1 MIAFEERMKVLRE
14 RFRLRAAED
23 RDALIEALE
32 RSDRAALRR
41 LAHDLYGTAGTFG
54 FHEVGEA
61 AMTLEDRLVAE
72 APEPDVRAS
81 CNALLD
87 RLARLA

>member
-23 RDALIEALE
+23 RDALMQALE
-32 RSDRAALRR
+32 RSDRAEMRR
-41 LAHDLYGTAGTFG
+41 LAHDLSGTAGTFG

-61 AMTLEDRLVAE
+61 AMALEDRLAAE
-72 APEPDVRAS
+72 AAEPDVRAS
-81 CNALLD
+81 CHFLLD
-87 RLARLA
+87 RLAGLA